1 MSDDEDKPRGELTLR
16 TLAMPA
22 DVNVNGDIFGG
33 WVLSQMDIA
42 AGIVGGTRAQGR
54 VATVA
59 IDAMKFICPVHVGD
73 VLCIYAR
80 VDRIGRTS
88 MAIALE
94 AWALRGR
101 WGAREKVTE
110 GVFTFVAIDEDGR
123 PRVVPRVPD

>member
-59 IDAMKFICPVHVGD
+59 IDAMKFIRPVHVGD

>member
-59 IDAMKFICPVHVGD
+59 IDAMKFIRPVHVGD

-80 VDRIGRTS
+80 VDRIGRTL

-94 AWALRGR
+94 AWSLRGR

-110 GVFTFVAIDEDGR
+110 GVFTFVAIDVDGR

>member
-59 IDAMKFICPVHVGD
+59 IDAMKFIRPVYVGD

-80 VDRIGRTS
+80 VDTIGRTS

-123 PRVVPRVPD
+123 PRVVPKAPD